1 MDTLTNMWRSWSA
14 GKRWSFIGLAMTV
27 VLGSLLV
34 FWKISNP
41 EYVELPL
48 RFDPAEGRKVVE
60 ALDAAKIAFELGEDG
75 THVRVPRPRVADAR
89 AKLASSGL
97 PSGGRVGFETFD
109 ETSLG
114 ATDFEQRVN
123 LQRALQGELERSLES
138 LLRMEGVRVHLSL
151 GSNRGLLQD
160 RRDAK
165 ASVIVPRDHLTSA
178 QIRSIQ
184 GVVSGAV
191 EGLAS
196 GAVSVVGR
204 DGKALTLG
212 EDFDLNG
219 VLEDPANDR
228 RAHEEERI
236 HRRLVSMLGAFA
248 EPSQIRVSVA
258 VELDPD
264 RVDVHREGP
273 LGTVAVGDKPA
284 TVSTLREQRISPPGR
299 VSRISVAIAMPE
311 PAVSRA
317 ELEQLIAASAGL
329 HTERGDQL
337 ALIYQQWAVED
348 ASHDA
353 PELSPVPPQH
363 IEANPSATDSQ
374 RTVGALLIGGTASV
388 SALLLLLAFARRW
401 RRALS
406 QEIPRVDVDVAF
418 ERARLWL
425 IHGTR

>member
-1 MDTLTNMWRSWSA
+1 METLMNMWRSWSA

-48 RFDPAEGRKVVE
+48 RFDPADARKVVE

-89 AKLASSGL
+89 AKLAASGL

-165 ASVIVPRDHLTSA
+165 ASVIVPRDHLSSA

-191 EGLAS
+191 EGLALA
-196 GAVSVVGR
+196 AVSVVGR

-273 LGTVAVGDKPA
+273 LGSVAAGDKPA
-284 TVSTLREQRISPPGR
+284 AVSTLREQRISPPGR
-299 VSRISVAIAMPE
+299 VSRVSVAIAMPE
-311 PAVSRA
+311 PAATRA

-337 ALIYQQWAVED
+337 ALIYQQWAVE
-348 ASHDA
+348 
-353 PELSPVPPQH
+353 
-363 IEANPSATDSQ
+363 SATNHALDVPLVELERNVAS
-374 RTVGALLIGGTASV
+374 TPAPAGPWPVGALLMGGTASV
-388 SALLLLLAFARRW
+388 FAVLLWLALARR
-401 RRALS
+401 RRPALS
-406 QEIPRVDVDVAF
+406 QELPRVDVDVAF

>member
-1 MDTLTNMWRSWSA
+1 MDTLMNMWRSWSA

-34 FWKISNP
+34 FWKVSNP

-48 RFDPAEGRKVVE
+48 RFDPADARKIVE

-75 THVRVPRPRVADAR
+75 THVRVPQPRVADAR
-89 AKLASSGL
+89 AKLAASGL

-165 ASVIVPRDHLTSA
+165 ASVIVPRDHLSSA

-196 GAVSVVGR
+196 AAVSVVGR

-228 RAHEEERI
+228 RAHEEARI

-248 EPSQIRVSVA
+248 ESSQIRVSVA

-273 LGTVAVGDKPA
+273 LATVTPGDKPA
-284 TVSTLREQRISPPGR
+284 AVSTLREQRISPPGR
-299 VSRISVAIAMPE
+299 VSRVSVAIAMPE
-311 PAVSRA
+311 PAASRA

-329 HTERGDQL
+329 NTERGDQL
-337 ALIYQQWAVED
+337 ALIFQHWAVED
-348 ASHDA
+348 ATNDA
-353 PELSPVPPQH
+353 LDASLVELERNVASTPAAAGPWP
-363 IEANPSATDSQ
+363 
-374 RTVGALLIGGTASV
+374 VGALLIGGTASV
-388 SALLLLLAFARRW
+388 FVVVLWLALVRR
-401 RRALS
+401 RRPALS
-406 QEIPRVDVDVAF
+406 QELPRVDVDVAF